1 MKTTLSLRDPKTCLG
16 ILIATLV
23 LVCVHGSLLTQQA
36 TAAEARAVR
45 VLVWDEQQPQ
55 QRMAYSNFLGN
66 EIAGYL
72 RKRPGM
78 DVTSTRMADREQGLP
93 KEILD
98 QTDVLIW
105 WGHVRHRELETRRA
119 LDIVQRIKEG
129 RLALIA
135 LHSAHWSQPFVEAMN
150 ERARQD
156 ALAALSPAEREK
168 AVLVETNRYPN
179 FYTPPKYDAA
189 LTPSALYRKPPEGP
203 VIITLTLPNCCFP
216 AYRPDAMPSQVRILK
231 PEHPIAQGVPS
242 VFQITSTEMYDEPF
256 HVPPPDE
263 VVFEERWAPGEWFRS
278 GSVWNLGKGKVFYF
292 RPGHELY
299 PVFKNPDVLKLI
311 ENAVRWLPQKTAP

>member
-1 MKTTLSLRDPKTCLG
+1 MKPICSLRALNSLFG
-16 ILIATLV
+16 ILAVAL
-23 LVCVHGSLLTQQA
+23 LLLCGHGSLLTSPA
-36 TAAEARAVR
+36 CAADARTVR

-72 RKRPGM
+72 RKRPGIE
-78 DVTSTRMADREQGLP
+78 VTSTRMADREQGLP

-105 WGHVRHRELETRRA
+105 WGHVRHRELETSRA
-119 LDIVQRIKEG
+119 LDIVRRIKEG
-129 RLALIA
+129 RLAFIA

-156 ALAALSPAEREK
+156 AIAALSPAEREK

-203 VIITLTLPNCCFP
+203 VLITLTLPNCCFP
-216 AYRPDAMPSQVRILK
+216 AYRPDAMPSQVHILK
-231 PEHPIAQGVPS
+231 PEHPIAQGVPA

-278 GSVWNLGKGKVFYF
+278 GSVWNLGKGRVFYF

-311 ENAVRWLPQKTAP
+311 ENAVRWLPQRN